1 MTCLGRNLT
10 RGASLSVRPE
20 LDLAGLVLAL
30 MLAWALPGC
39 TVGPDY
45 QRPAAFTGG
54 TAPPP
59 AFAES
64 APATNVASAATW
76 GPAQPAADRERGA
89 WWRIFNDA
97 ELDRVEALAGRDNP
111 GLAAA
116 LARVDEARAVVGL
129 AGADRFPHV
138 NLGASYTRQRTSAN
152 QPQNGRPAGEAHTFN
167 TFTLPLEA
175 AWEPDLWGRVR
186 RQVEAARARLAAS
199 DDDTAAVRLLVE
211 AEVATA
217 YFALRTAEAELE
229 LLRRTTET
237 YRQSWTLTRNRRAG
251 GIANDL
257 EVSQAETQLRTAEAQ
272 QPALSLEVAR
282 WRHALAALCGRPAAG
297 FELAAAGAPLPL
309 PPSPPDVVP
318 STLLE
323 HRPDV
328 AAAERRMAAANAG
341 MGVARTAFYPRF
353 VVRGLAGFQ
362 SIDAASWFDWPS
374 RLWAVGPSLEW
385 PVFQG
390 GRNRAQLAAAEAAY
404 AALVAEYRGTVVR
417 AFQEVEDQLA
427 AHRWLA
433 EQLVAEQAAVAAA
446 RRTVEVANNRYHAGL
461 VTYLEVATAQAAE
474 LNRERSALQL
484 TGSRLAASVGLIRAI
499 GAGWTPADP
508 ASAK

>member
-1 MTCLGRNLT
+1 MSRRVPKPPERESRPGQAGRT
-10 RGASLSVRPE
+10 AI
-20 LDLAGLVLAL
+20 VLAQGL
-30 MLAWALPGC
+30 TLALALAGC

-45 QRPAAFTGG
+45 QRPTAFSGGGATPAAFV
-54 TAPPP
+54 
-59 AFAES
+59 ES
-64 APATNVASAATW
+64 TPATNSANAAVW
-76 GPAQPAADRERGA
+76 GPAQPLAHQERGA
-89 WWRIFNDA
+89 WWRIFQDT
-97 ELDRVEALAGRDNP
+97 ELDRIEALAGRDNP
-111 GLAAA
+111 NLAAA

-167 TFTLPLEA
+167 TFTVPLEA

-199 DDDTAAVRLLVE
+199 DDDAAAVRLLIE

-237 YRQSWTLTRNRRAG
+237 YRQSWTLTKNRRAG

-272 QPALSLEVAR
+272 QPAISLEAAR
-282 WRHALAALCGRPAAG
+282 WRHALAALCGRPATG
-297 FELAAAGAPLPL
+297 FELAASGSALPL
-309 PPSPPDVVP
+309 PPPPPDVIP

-328 AAAERRMAAANAG
+328 ASAERSMAAANAG
-341 MGVARTAFYPRF
+341 VGVARTAFYPRF

-385 PVFQG
+385 PIFQG
-390 GRNRAQLAAAEAAY
+390 GRNRAQLAVAEAAY
-404 AALVAEYRGTVVR
+404 TAQVAEYRGIVLR

-433 EQLVAEQAAVAAA
+433 EQLAAEQAAVNAA

-474 LNRERSALQL
+474 LNRERSVLQL

-499 GAGWTPADP
+499 GAGWQPADP
-508 ASAK
+508 AVAK